1 MRRAFIV
8 ASRTRNDYDGEQIN
22 GETVNMNIFKKVNG
36 KIWLMIA
43 AAVLITITGIVFKPG
58 FCRCMFH
65 W

>member
-1 MRRAFIV
+1 
-8 ASRTRNDYDGEQIN
+8 
-22 GETVNMNIFKKVNG
+22 MNIFKKVNG